1 MEKFEILGARE
12 LNGKI
17 KINGAKNALLPI
29 MTSTLLAP
37 GNYVLNNVPDLKD
50 TRTMA
55 ELLRRIGASVSFENN
70 Q

>member
-37 GNYVLNNVPDLKD
+37 GNYVLNNV
-50 TRTMA
+50 
-55 ELLRRIGASVSFENN
+55 NN
-70 Q
+70 VLI